1 MSKPATIQ
9 LDHWYPHPPA
19 KVWKAL
25 TTPEWHAKWWAAG
38 DVKPVVGHRFK
49 LDMGQWGQ
57 QPCEVL
63 AVEPEKLFRFRF
75 SVSWTITWKLE
86 AEGEGTRLR
95 LIHDGFDLDRPM
107 DRQAYEGMGQG
118 WPHVLAGMEEA
129 LAGLTG

>member
-9 LDHWYPHPPA
+9 LDHWYPHPPG

-25 TTPEWHAKWWAAG
+25 TKAEWHAKWWAAG
-38 DVKPVVGHRFK
+38 DVQPVVGHRFK

-63 AVEPEKLFRFRF
+63 AVEPERLFQFRF
-75 SVSWTITWKLE
+75 SVNWTITWKLE

-95 LIHDGFDLDRPM
+95 LFHDGFDLDKPM
-107 DRQAYEGMGQG
+107 DRQAFEGMGQG
-118 WPHVLAGMEEA
+118 WPHILIRLGEVL
-129 LAGLTG
+129 

>member
-25 TTPEWHAKWWAAG
+25 TTAEWHAKWWAAG
-38 DVKPVVGHRFK
+38 DVRAVVGHRFK
-49 LDMGQWGQ
+49 LDMGPWGQ
-57 QPCEVL
+57 QPCEVV
-63 AVEPEKLFRFRF
+63 AVEPERLFQFRF
-75 SVSWTITWKLE
+75 SAAWTITWKLE

-95 LIHDGFDLDRPM
+95 LFHDGFDLDRPM

-118 WPHVLAGMEEA
+118 WPHILKRLGEVL
-129 LAGLTG
+129 